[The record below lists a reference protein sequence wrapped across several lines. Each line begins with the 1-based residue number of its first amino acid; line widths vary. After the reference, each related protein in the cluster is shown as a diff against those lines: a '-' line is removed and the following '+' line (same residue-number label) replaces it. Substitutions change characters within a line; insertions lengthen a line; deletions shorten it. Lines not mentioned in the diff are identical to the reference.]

1 MPPVAADADAVHRPE
16 LVRLGVGGIHRRL
29 SPVLDEFAVRV
40 ELRHARAGIAVG
52 HEERAVGQPGDVRRA
67 VEVVRAP
74 PRHAA
79 LAHRLQQLAVVA
91 EDHDLVHVV
100 VDDPDALFRVV
111 RVHQDLVRPAAHLAE
126 SRAARRRE
134 VVVVLQP
141 LLDRL
146 AVAIDRE
153 HQVVPALLVEVG
165 LAGVVAPA
173 GIRPAGV
180 HQAGARPRLGA
191 RRQLDLA
198 ALRDPD
204 LVRAF
209 GPDAR
214 ARSPRPAGMREI
226 GVGQRLRPGDDRL
239 VVAHVDLA
247 DRLLALCFRADRQ
260 RPDERKRNQHQSSR
274 GKYS

>member
-29 SPVLDEFAVRV
+29 SPVLDELAVRV

-52 HEERAVGQPGDVRRA
+52 HEERAVGQPGDVGRA
-67 VEVVRAP
+67 VEVVRP
-74 PRHAA
+74 PARHAA
-79 LAHRLQQLAVVA
+79 LAHRLQELAVVA

-146 AVAIDRE
+146 AVAIDGE

-165 LAGVVAPA
+165 LAGIVAPA
-173 GIRPAGV
+173 GVRPAGV
-180 HQAGARPRLGA
+180 DQAGARPRA
-191 RRQLDLA
+191 RRPA
-198 ALRDPD
+198 AARSR
-204 LVRAF
+204 RAARPRPCP
-209 GPDAR
+209 GSRPRRPRPIPTSSRR
-214 ARSPRPAGMREI
+214 ARDRCRAAAAARGRPPRSRPCRPCGRAAGLVPSRRSRVPRRAQAAPAP
-226 GVGQRLRPGDDRL
+226 GQ
-239 VVAHVDLA
+239 
-247 DRLLALCFRADRQ
+247 Q
-260 RPDERKRNQHQSSR
+260 R
-274 GKYS
+274 